1 MSIFGKFIKT
11 IEESKPSQSVQSKP
25 PVQKT
30 KQNPVNVHQSKPQAA
45 QVGQAVQQVSL
56 DQNAIILEA
65 QSKARE
71 IILEARDQVF
81 QMKKQAEN
89 DLKESQRKSLELQ
102 QKVLKEQ
109 AEISKN
115 LLEIESKKSDLD
127 SREQFIEEI
136 KKKLELDRSNLVKT
150 LEKTAGMT
158 KNEAQDKL
166 LSSLQ
171 LELSD
176 EIEKRIKEAEE
187 VIREKSDEKAR
198 EILTDSMLHGATD
211 YVAEYTTSVVNLP
224 SEDIKGRIIGKE
236 GRNIRTYETITGVD
250 VDFDTDVPNQIRL
263 SCFDP
268 VRREIAR
275 VTMER
280 LIKDQRIQP
289 TRIEEIY
296 HQTKN
301 ELEKIMAIEGQKL
314 CHAVGVYNLHPDL
327 VKMLGRFK
335 YRFSYGQN
343 LIVHTLEETK
353 IGIALANEVGAD
365 VNIVKLGCLLHDVG
379 KIVAK
384 TEGTHVTK
392 GVELAKKYGVPQA
405 AIDCIAQHHE
415 DEPFSSVES
424 MIVYIADAISGS
436 RPGARHEPVEEYI
449 DRLANIEKVADSYP
463 EVEKSFAIQ
472 AGREVR
478 VVVRPDKVDDKG
490 INTLAH
496 DIARKLESEIA
507 MRPGQ
512 IKVTVIRE
520 TRASDQTN

>member
-11 IEESKPSQSVQSKP
+11 IEDSQPVTPVKKRSVSAAATSQTQTVQNPTDGRTVKIQSVSVEQHT
-25 PVQKT
+25 V
-30 KQNPVNVHQSKPQAA
+30 V
-45 QVGQAVQQVSL
+45 L
-56 DQNAIILEA
+56 DA

-81 QMKKQAEN
+81 QMKKQVEN
-89 DLKESQRKSLELQ
+89 DLKDSQRKSLELQ
-102 QKVLKEQ
+102 QKILKEQ
-109 AEISKN
+109 AEITRALAETESKN
-115 LLEIESKKSDLD
+115 IDLDKRAQEIED
-127 SREQFIEEI
+127 F
-136 KKKLELDRSNLVKT
+136 KKKLEQDREALLKT
-150 LEKTAGMT
+150 LEKSAGMT
-158 KNEAQDKL
+158 KNEAQQKL
-166 LSSLQ
+166 LSSLEM
-171 LELSD
+171 ELSD

-187 VIREKSDEKAR
+187 TIKERADEKAR

-296 HQTKN
+296 EQTKS
-301 ELEKIMAIEGQKL
+301 ELEKIMAVEGQKL

-384 TEGTHVTK
+384 TDGTHVTK
-392 GVELAKKYGVPQA
+392 GVELAKKYSVPQA

-449 DRLANIEKVADSYP
+449 DRLSNIEKVADSYA

-478 VVVRPDKVDDKG
+478 VIVKPEKVDDKG

-496 DIARKLESEIA
+496 DIARRLETEIA

>member
-1 MSIFGKFIKT
+1 MSIFGKFIKN
-11 IEESKPSQSVQSKP
+11 IEDAQPTKSAKSKTTEKVLSGLPSKNFASAVSQSS
-25 PVQKT
+25 T
-30 KQNPVNVHQSKPQAA
+30 
-45 QVGQAVQQVSL
+45 VSAI
-56 DQNAIILEA
+56 DQNNVVFEA
-65 QSKARE
+65 QAKARE

-89 DLKESQRKSLELQ
+89 DFRDSQKKTLELQ
-102 QKVLKEQ
+102 QKILQEQ
-109 AEISKN
+109 SEVTKALTDLESKN
-115 LLEIESKKSDLD
+115 VDLDNKSLEIDKT
-127 SREQFIEEI
+127 
-136 KKKLELDRSNLVKT
+136 KKKLDEDRVLLLKA
-150 LEKTAGMT
+150 LEKSAGMT
-158 KNEAQDKL
+158 KSEAQQKL
-166 LSSLQ
+166 IST
-171 LELSD
+171 LELELAD
-176 EIEKRIKEAEE
+176 EIEKRVKEAEE
-187 VIREKSDEKAR
+187 TVKETADEKAR

-250 VDFDTDVPNQIRL
+250 VDFETDIPNQIRL

-289 TRIEEIY
+289 TRIEELY
-296 HQTKN
+296 HQTKG
-301 ELEKIMAIEGQKL
+301 EIEKIMAVEGQKL
-314 CHAVGVYNLHPDL
+314 CHEVGVYNLHPDL

-343 LIVHTLEETK
+343 LIVHTLEETQ

-384 TEGTHVTK
+384 SDGTHVTK
-392 GVELAKKYGVPQA
+392 GVELARKYGVAQG

-436 RPGARHEPVEEYI
+436 RPGARHEPVVEYI
-449 DRLANIEKVADSYP
+449 DRLGNIEKIADSYP
-463 EVEKSFAIQ
+463 EVEKSYAIQ

-478 VVVRPDKVDDKG
+478 VIVRPDKVDDKG
-490 INTLAH
+490 IETLAH
-496 DIARKLESEIA
+496 DIARRLEKEIA

-520 TRASDQTN
+520 TRAADQTN

>member
-1 MSIFGKFIKT
+1 MSIFGKFIKN
-11 IEESKPSQSVQSKP
+11 IEDTQPSTSAKAKTAVSTAPASVAKKPLSSVPRPVAVSSAIDQS
-25 PVQKT
+25 
-30 KQNPVNVHQSKPQAA
+30 NV
-45 QVGQAVQQVSL
+45 VF
-56 DQNAIILEA
+56 EA
-65 QSKARE
+65 QAKARE

-89 DLKESQRKSLELQ
+89 DLKDAQQKTLELQ
-102 QKVLKEQ
+102 QKILREQ
-109 AEISKN
+109 SEVTKALAEVESKN
-115 LLEIESKKSDLD
+115 VDLENKS
-127 SREQFIEEI
+127 EEI
-136 KKKLELDRSNLVKT
+136 NKTKQKLEEDRALLLKT
-150 LEKTAGMT
+150 LEKSAGMT
-158 KNEAQDKL
+158 KNEAQQKL
-166 LSSLQ
+166 IST
-171 LELSD
+171 LEMELAD
-176 EIEKRIKEAEE
+176 EIERRVKEAEE
-187 VIREKSDEKAR
+187 TVKETADIKAR

-250 VDFDTDVPNQIRL
+250 VDFDTEIPNQIRL

-296 HQTKN
+296 HQTKS
-301 ELEKIMAIEGQKL
+301 EIEKIMAVEGQKL
-314 CHAVGVYNLHPDL
+314 CHEVGVYNLHPDL

-392 GVELAKKYGVPQA
+392 GVELAKKYSVPQG

-449 DRLANIEKVADSYP
+449 NRLENIEKVADSYP
-463 EVEKSFAIQ
+463 EVEKAFAIQ

-478 VVVRPDKVDDKG
+478 VIVRPDKVDDKG
-490 INTLAH
+490 IETLAH
-496 DIARKLESEIA
+496 DIARRLENEIA